1 MSDNEVNN
9 ITITVAGRS
18 YSLKIKAHEEQLIRG
33 VAKEVN
39 EKVAFFEKTYKQ
51 RDKKDCLS
59 MALLTYAVEAAK
71 LKQANNDTVIKEKVS
86 RIEKLINETLINPK

>member
-1 MSDNEVNN
+1 MSDDNINN
-9 ITITVAGRS
+9 ITITIAGRP
-18 YSLKIKAHEEQLIRG
+18 YSLKIKVDEEQLIRG

-71 LKQANNDTVIKEKVS
+71 LKKANKDIIIQEKVA
-86 RIEKLINETLINPK
+86 RIENLIDETLTK

>member
-1 MSDNEVNN
+1 MSDNEITN
-9 ITITVAGRS
+9 ITITIAGRP

-39 EKVAFFEKTYKQ
+39 KKVAFFEETYKQ

-59 MALLTYAVEAAK
+59 MALLTYAVETAK
-71 LKQANNDTVIKEKVS
+71 LKKANNEKVIKEKVS
-86 RIEKLINETLINPK
+86 RIEKLIDDTLTK

>member
-1 MSDNEVNN
+1 MSDDNINN
-9 ITITVAGRS
+9 ITITIAGRP
-18 YSLKIKAHEEQLIRG
+18 YSLKIKVDEEQLIRG

-71 LKQANNDTVIKEKVS
+71 LKKANKDTVIQEKVA
-86 RIEKLINETLINPK
+86 RIENLIDETLTK